1 MGLRTISDH
10 IMDIV
15 QNSFNAGASKVIL
28 KIEQNGSWFCF
39 QVEDNGKGMDQ
50 EQLSKIFDPF
60 YTTRDPS
67 IRKVGLGL
75 PFLKQATEMTGGET
89 QIKSTKGVG
98 TIVRACFDTNH
109 VDCQEI
115 GELADSI
122 STLLISS
129 NDVELTVYRSKDGR
143 SYFVSNTQL
152 KELLKDLSSPF
163 AIKFVYQVVEEL
175 EKSIIEEVPQ

>member
-1 MGLRTISDH
+1 MGLRTIADH

-15 QNSFNAGASKVIL
+15 QNSLNAGASKIIL
-28 KIEQNGSWFCF
+28 TIEQNKNWFCF

-50 EQLSKIFDPF
+50 EQLFRIFDPF
-60 YTTRDPS
+60 YTTRDPR
-67 IRKVGLGL
+67 IRRVGLGL
-75 PFLKQATEMTGGET
+75 PFLKQAAEATGGNV

-98 TIVRACFDTNH
+98 TTVKACFDTSH

-115 GELADSI
+115 GELSDSI

-129 NDVELTVYRSKDGR
+129 NDVELIVCRSKDGR
-143 SYFVSNTQL
+143 VYTVSNIEL

-163 AIKFVYQVVEEL
+163 AIKLVYQAIEEL
-175 EKSIIEEVPQ
+175 EKSIIEEVP

>member
-15 QNSFNAGASKVIL
+15 QNSFNAGASKVTL
-28 KIEQNGSWFCF
+28 KIEQNKNWFCF

-60 YTTRDPS
+60 YTTRDP
-67 IRKVGLGL
+67 RVRRVGLGL
-75 PFLKQATEMTGGET
+75 PFLKQATEMTGGST
-89 QIKSTKGVG
+89 QIKSAKGVG
-98 TIVRACFDTNH
+98 TIVKACFDTSH

-115 GELADSI
+115 GELSDSI

-143 SYFVSNTQL
+143 SYCISNTQL
-152 KELLKDLSSPF
+152 KELLKDLYSPS
-163 AIKFVYQVVEEL
+163 AIRFVYQIIEEL
-175 EKSIIEEVPQ
+175 EKSVTEEVPQ

>member
-15 QNSFNAGASKVIL
+15 QNSFNAGASKVTL
-28 KIEQNGSWFCF
+28 TIEQNKNWFCF
-39 QVEDNGKGMDQ
+39 EVQDNGKGMDQ
-50 EQLSKIFDPF
+50 EQLSRIFDPF
-60 YTTRDPS
+60 YTTRDPR

-75 PFLKQATEMTGGET
+75 PFLKQAAEMTGGFVEV
-89 QIKSTKGVG
+89 KSTKGFG
-98 TIVRACFDTNH
+98 TIVKACFDTDH

-115 GELADSI
+115 GNLSDSI
-122 STLLISS
+122 CTLLISS
-129 NDVELTVYRSKDGR
+129 NDVELTVYRSKDTR

-152 KELLKDLSSPF
+152 RELLKDLSSPF

-175 EKSIIEEVPQ
+175 EKSVTEEVPE